1 MTMRIRV
8 LDLVFA
14 LSNHNPSL
22 RSTTC
27 MAFCGA
33 FQGRFPLT
41 NRVIGH
47 RRRLPS
53 EDHGMLKV
61 LSLLLLTITYLLA
74 TATAQTAVDGML
86 RGADQAVAGASV
98 TLQRAEGSVA
108 QQTTS
113 DASGKFHF
121 AAVEAGAYTMT
132 ADARGFYVATY
143 NFVARARQPQS
154 LTVELRRKQ
163 SFQQTVE
170 VKAGYLTI
178 DPEKTGS
185 SYTFTQQ
192 DLERLPDPLIDTTNG
207 LVNNLM
213 PGSSDSHDNFLAVR
227 GTEFSLHE
235 FINGVSFLDNTQPQF
250 SPGVSP
256 QIFETVD
263 LMTGGFT
270 PEYGNRFGGV
280 LDITTR
286 SGADLGGHGDVNF
299 RGATVSNYDFNAD
312 YGGQAGRLGYYFFVD
327 GFTSARFLN
336 PPEPRELYDF
346 GKGSRGSMQ
355 LDWHAGNKD
364 SLKLLLMGGGDNF
377 QQPNISD
384 DQDVGRDAHR
394 HLRQQTAILTW
405 LHSFS
410 PETLLSAA
418 LYQRIGSDH
427 VLPTTDPITPL
438 STASRS
444 PLTVGIKSDI
454 SRYWH
459 GHFFKAGVDLV
470 RLRENESFFFDSRG
484 DPDVFPSFSG
494 GLLGGQ
500 ASTYVQDHFSPA
512 RNLTV
517 DLGLRYDYFDLVDTA
532 VHTSPRIGLA
542 YHFARTNSVLHAAY
556 NRYFSPPPIE
566 YALLASFIGNNAAD
580 PSQRVGN
587 VRAYTQNYFEAGWA
601 QELRPR
607 ISLELNAYLHTGH
620 NSFENHEIS
629 ISRIF
634 VPINFHT
641 ARSEGAELVLNMRQ
655 LEWLGIS
662 GRLQYALAKTYF
674 YGPITGGFAGDEP
687 LEPGERIV
695 PAFDQ
700 THTGTAQIFYHNR
713 WRGFWTGS
721 SLRYGS
727 GTIIEGGAR
736 LPQHFTSDLV
746 AGISLW
752 HGEPRRLDLEFDISN
767 VSNSVYQIAK
777 ESEEIPIQYAPSRTV
792 GGSLKFHF

>member
-1 MTMRIRV
+1 MRKSSLFFIR
-8 LDLVFA
+8 
-14 LSNHNPSL
+14 S
-22 RSTTC
+22 
-27 MAFCGA
+27 
-33 FQGRFPLT
+33 
-41 NRVIGH
+41 I
-47 RRRLPS
+47 
-53 EDHGMLKV
+53 
-61 LSLLLLTITYLLA
+61 LLTTILRTG
-74 TATAQTAVDGML
+74 ATAQTAVDGLL
-86 RGADQAVAGASV
+86 RDAAGKSVGGAAVV
-98 TLQRAEGSVA
+98 LQRAEGSIA

-113 DASGKFHF
+113 DLAGRFHF
-121 AAVEAGAYTMT
+121 AALEAGGYALK
-132 ADARGFYVATY
+132 AEASGFYPTSY
-143 NFVARARQPQS
+143 DFVLRARQPLS
-154 LTVELRRKQ
+154 LMVALQRKA
-163 SFQQTVE
+163 SIQQTVE
-170 VKAGYLTI
+170 VKAGYMTV

-192 DLERLPDPLIDTTNG
+192 DLEKLPDTLIDTTND

-213 PGSSDSHDNFLAVR
+213 PGASDSHDNFLAVR

-250 SPGVSP
+250 SPGMSP
-256 QIFETVD
+256 QMFETVD

-299 RGATVSNYDFNAD
+299 RGATVDNYDLNAD
-312 YGGQAGRLGYYFFVD
+312 YGGQTGGLGYYVFVD
-327 GFTSARFLN
+327 GFTSGRFLD
-336 PPEPRELYDF
+336 PPEPHELYDF
-346 GKGSRGSMQ
+346 GKGSRATVQ
-355 LDWHAGNKD
+355 LDWRAGNSD

-384 DQDVGRDAHR
+384 DQEVGRDAQR

-405 LHSFS
+405 LHTFS
-410 PETLLSAA
+410 PETLLSTS
-418 LYQRIGSDH
+418 LYERTGSDR
-427 VLPTTDPITPL
+427 VFPTRDPITPF

-444 PLTVGIKSDI
+444 PLTLGIKSDL

-459 GHFFKAGVDLV
+459 GHFLKAGVDLV

-494 GLLGGQ
+494 GVVGGQ
-500 ASTYVQDHFSPA
+500 TSAYVQDHFSPL
-512 RNLTV
+512 RNLAV
-517 DLGLRYDYFDLVDTA
+517 DIGLRYDYFDLVDTA
-532 VHTSPRIGLA
+532 VQASPRLGLA
-542 YHFARTNSVLHAAY
+542 YHFPHTNSVLHAAY
-556 NRYFSPPPIE
+556 NRFFSPPPIE
-566 YALLASFIGNNAAD
+566 YSLLASFIGNHAAD
-580 PSQRVGN
+580 PRQRVGD

-607 ISLELNAYLHTGH
+607 VSLEVNAYLHTGH

-641 ARSEGAELVLNMRQ
+641 ARSEGAEAVLNLRQ
-655 LEWLGIS
+655 LERLGIS
-662 GRLQYALAKTYF
+662 GRVQYALAKTYF

-700 THTGTAQIFYHNR
+700 THTGTAQIFYRNR
-713 WRGFWTGS
+713 WRGFWAGS
-721 SLRYGS
+721 ALRYGS

-736 LPQHFTSDLV
+736 LPQHFTSDL
-746 AGISLW
+746 ATGINVWNTES
-752 HGEPRRLDLEFDISN
+752 RRLDLEFDVTN
-767 VSNSVYQIAK
+767 VSNSIYRIAK
-777 ESEEIPIQYAPSRTV
+777 ESEEIPIQYAASRTV
-792 GGSLKFHF
+792 GASLKFHF